1 MRIFFS
7 FSQFL
12 RIVIIEC
19 IKNLKSLI
27 PQSWD
32 EQTFSVKGQVVE
44 TLKLPWP
51 YNLCHTH
58 STLLWRSSHRQY
70 CSKLTLSTKTRSGYI
85 WPTGMLTLH

>member
-44 TLKLPWP
+44 TLSFPGRTISVAP
-51 YNLCHTH
+51 TRLCYGEAATDNIVP
-58 STLLWRSSHRQY
+58 S
-70 CSKLTLSTKTRSGYI
+70 
-85 WPTGMLTLH
+85 